1 MKNLYEIF
9 IRPSTCNPARGEDAE
24 LEPDVFI
31 LK

>member
-9 IRPSTCNPARGEDAE
+9 IRPSTCNPARGEDPE
-24 LEPDVFI
+24 LGLDVFI